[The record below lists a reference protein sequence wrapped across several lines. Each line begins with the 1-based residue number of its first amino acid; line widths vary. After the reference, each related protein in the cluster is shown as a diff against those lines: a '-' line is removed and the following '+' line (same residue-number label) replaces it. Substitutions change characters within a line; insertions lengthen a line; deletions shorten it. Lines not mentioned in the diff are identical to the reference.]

1 MSFQA
6 YKAINQTR
14 INLRDANFNH
24 NGPNNEQRARIA
36 QIKTIQKFI
45 GRLRTD
51 NKNYEAIIA
60 EMEGLN
66 LSKYLEEIS
75 SLMAVCVNEKEIRF
89 YTDVAIG
96 GSRWRLGLTKS
107 TRAYRLCSKR
117 I

>member
-1 MSFQA
+1 MSFQNYSA
-6 YKAINQTR
+6 VNDTR
-14 INLRDANFNH
+14 ITFRDANFNH
-24 NGPNNEQRARIA
+24 SGPSNDQRIRTA

-51 NKNYEAIIA
+51 NKNHEAILA

-96 GSRWRLGLTKS
+96 GSRWRHGSTKS
-107 TRAYRLCSKR
+107 MRAYRLCS
-117 I
+117 